1 MIKLTMKQ
9 IKIKQIKNSKKNKI
23 HSKYFISIKLK
34 RTIKTIKNTNNL
46 KSSRILK
53 INYFSIKWLY
63 KLLELIMSSKNFYK
77 KIKAKINIKE
87 IHNRFQISLF
97 SNFISIKLLLILRLL
112 QVKRILIFRLFI
124 YSTGRWINFIY

>member
-1 MIKLTMKQ
+1 MKL
-9 IKIKQIKNSKKNKI
+9 IKIKQIKNSMKNKI

-46 KSSRILK
+46 KSSIIFK

-87 IHNRFQISLF
+87 IHNWSQISLF
-97 SNFISIKLLLILRLL
+97 SNFIRIKLLLILRLL
-112 QVKRILIFRLFI
+112 QVKGILIFRLFI